1 MGPSALR
8 HVAPTCRWPA
18 LDPIGRDLGPVPR
31 LASPGP
37 RGRGE
42 APSRGHL
49 DHHSAQAW
57 PPRPFRSSQ
66 RGGRL
71 RSRELKTCLR
81 SLLEQ
86 EAPLRILLVV
96 PRGRW
101 RRGGAYPT
109 ALPAWLWH
117 MQRTTRLQVARCRD
131 QGPGT
136 ALLRATRS
144 LLHENTWLLAVD
156 DDHAYHSEL
165 LTNLL
170 RFAAGTPGSAV
181 AAHGW
186 LQLERKLTEMGSMS
200 RSLRQ
205 GPPGGPILCH
215 FLGILV
221 QKSMLRGLRAP
232 EATSACSEHND
243 IWVSAHLARQGLRRA
258 LISDPLGARSL
269 RSHRGHSL
277 SGRRRRRPEE
287 QCLKELQGVSPGL
300 WRFQRRVVL
309 CSVWPRRWELPVQA
323 AYSCRPGGRAR
334 RLPCGAL
341 TDQALM
347 KEVLLRE
354 REAATVIVTLPN
366 HSTKEVIAPL
376 LECLEAVN
384 GLISQAFERH
394 RLR

>member
-1 MGPSALR
+1 MAATSLSFK
-8 HVAPTCRWPA
+8 PTWWQVEIEGVEDLP
-18 LDPIGRDLGPVPR
+18 PIATRARSSSPH
-31 LASPGP
+31 LAG
-37 RGRGE
+37 G
-42 APSRGHL
+42 A
-49 DHHSAQAW
+49 
-57 PPRPFRSSQ
+57 PRPLAPRWSLSHSS
-66 RGGRL
+66 
-71 RSRELKTCLR
+71 T
-81 SLLEQ
+81 
-86 EAPLRILLVV
+86 
-96 PRGRW
+96 
-101 RRGGAYPT
+101 
-109 ALPAWLWH
+109 AWLWH

-186 LQLERKLTEMGSMS
+186 LQLESKLTEMGSMS

-347 KEVLLRE
+347 KKCSCAKGR
-354 REAATVIVTLPN
+354 LP
-366 HSTKEVIAPL
+366 
-376 LECLEAVN
+376 
-384 GLISQAFERH
+384 R
-394 RLR
+394 